1 MVVFG
6 IIVGS
11 IFSIAAL
18 VYLVKK
24 LAVGEK
30 EESYDGF
37 LQMDAGQDSTPI
49 LLELPLIQRIRN
61 ALFLT
66 EKSLEQCIKKMD
78 ETWKY
83 QYELTEKTGKISHIL
98 LKEKTF
104 YLEITHPVKKESKY
118 VYERDLNKAL
128 SSDKLVEIQ
137 SIVTAYQLQ
146 NFQIFEQYNFLLEL
160 HEKQKEQL
168 IQIEGL
174 EKERILEQELSMHKN
189 RIQSLDIHRDMAFA
203 AYKGTSEYEDI
214 KTAFEHQMECLSIYQ
229 NLSSSESILNKEQIH
244 ELKNLLNKKG

>member
-11 IFSIAAL
+11 LFSIAAL
-18 VYLVKK
+18 IYLVRKF
-24 LAVGEK
+24 AVNEK
-30 EESYDGF
+30 EDSYDGF

-83 QYELTEKTGKISHIL
+83 QYELTEKTGKISHIQ
-98 LKEKTF
+98 LKEKSF
-104 YLEITHPVKKESKY
+104 YLEIEHPLKKESKY
-118 VYERDLNKAL
+118 IYERDLNKTL
-128 SSDKLVEIQ
+128 SSDKLAEIQ

-146 NFQIFEQYNFLLEL
+146 NNQIFEQYNFLMEL
-160 HEKQKEQL
+160 YEKQKEQL

-174 EKERILEQELSMHKN
+174 EKDRILDQELSLHKN
-189 RIQSLDIHRDMAFA
+189 RIQSLDIHKDMAFA
-203 AYKGTSEYEDI
+203 AYKGNSEYEDI

-229 NLSSSESILNKEQIH
+229 NLSISESILNKEQIH
-244 ELKNLLNKKG
+244 KLKNLLNKKG

>member
-24 LAVGEK
+24 LAVGKK
-30 EESYDGF
+30 EESDDGF

-78 ETWKY
+78 ETWK
-83 QYELTEKTGKISHIL
+83 
-98 LKEKTF
+98 
-104 YLEITHPVKKESKY
+104 
-118 VYERDLNKAL
+118 
-128 SSDKLVEIQ
+128 
-137 SIVTAYQLQ
+137 
-146 NFQIFEQYNFLLEL
+146 
-160 HEKQKEQL
+160 
-168 IQIEGL
+168 
-174 EKERILEQELSMHKN
+174 
-189 RIQSLDIHRDMAFA
+189 
-203 AYKGTSEYEDI
+203 
-214 KTAFEHQMECLSIYQ
+214 
-229 NLSSSESILNKEQIH
+229 
-244 ELKNLLNKKG
+244 